1 MLRHD
6 LKWAKIQNFTWN
18 KYGIFFKIQQIF
30 PLFFNQSHF
39 LWPKNPRPSFFLNIL
54 CNSCNFMKWQSVIN
68 HMKYLKPA
76 LLAFVC
82 YSLCLGAVSQTP
94 KNYQGLL
101 WEITGNGLSRPSYLF
116 GTMHVSN
123 KLAFHLSDSFYYALK
138 QVDAVALELNPDLWQ
153 AQMVRLSELNGNY
166 TKFTQNAGN
175 DFLTE
180 NSFQLNSY
188 EDQLKAALSSEPPV
202 VNSLLYRSYK
212 SRDDF
217 EEDTFLDL
225 YIFQAGRKLG
235 KAAAGVEDYYQS
247 EKLVM
252 EAYRDMAVE
261 KKKKD
266 IDLDG
271 ESVNSLLQKLQQAY
285 RNGDLDMMDSLDNK
299 MEKSEAFREK
309 FLYRR
314 NEIQADAMDSI
325 IKTRSL
331 FAGVGAAHLP
341 GERGVIEL
349 LRKKGYKLRPVK
361 MLDRDAAQKDAINQM
376 KVKVNFSI
384 QHAADGMFSVQV
396 PGPMYALKGNYQQ
409 LNRTQYADMSN
420 GAYYL
425 VTRVKTYASFL
436 QLSAAAVIKKTDSLL
451 YEHVPGKI
459 ISKKAISKNGY
470 PGYDIVNR
478 TRRGDMQRYN
488 IFITPFEVIIFKMSG
503 KNDYVGG
510 EEGEKFFSSVQ
521 LKEIEQVPLY
531 FKPSHGGFGLQ
542 LPQLPHQ
549 FLKDEEEDRWEYEA
563 IDKKTGDAYLLLK
576 KSVYNYNF
584 LEADSFDLAL
594 IETSFRN
601 SVLFEK
607 QISRKPTT
615 VLGYPALEVKEKL
628 SNGAT
633 VQAVFIIRG
642 PHYFVLARSSKG
654 NAGKNVDFYKSLK
667 WEPFVYEAPR
677 NYADSF
683 LHVVMQTPVTPEL
696 DEGIRTIVEKTAEDA
711 ANGNNSSGYMTYWK
725 KVINGTFK
733 NANTGEMV
741 SVQVQEYPRYF
752 YVKDSSKFWQAELDD
767 YLNKKDMLL
776 HEQQSF
782 FDKENSISGIRFS
795 IRDTGSSRSIKRL
808 ILLKG
813 KYMFTV
819 STVTDTLSQNSDFT
833 AAVFKSIQPHP
844 NVLPEN
850 LYSNKLSLFYDDL
863 FSKDSALHKRAQ
875 QSISNIYFG
884 PKGTVDL
891 FRAINRLSITDKD
904 YFDSKSKLIAE
915 LGYIDDSTSNVIP
928 AYLKKIYEQTADT
941 SLFQNEVMTALARL
955 KTKESFRVLKELM
968 LVDPPIFEDNSDYS
982 SFFGHMLDTL
992 QLSARLYPEIL
1003 QLSALND
1010 YKEHILELLVSL
1022 VDSGYVKAADYTGY
1036 FPVIF
1041 IDAKVAWKKQQGKEE
1056 KILEANMRKTE
1067 DADDEPEREYTN
1079 QAAYSGLNEYA
1090 VLLMPFYDSNKN
1102 VQQYFSRLL
1111 TSSEDIVRM
1120 NAAVLLLRNKK
1131 PVPERIF
1138 QELAAKDKQR
1148 GLLFYKLE
1156 QAGRLDKFP
1165 KQYKNQL
1172 QLAKSYLMMQ
1182 NDYDK
1187 MDSVAFLSK
1196 NNASIKGKTGQLYF
1210 FKYRIK
1216 KTDDWKIGISGM
1228 QPLVEKELSS
1238 NDDLATLTDKKL
1250 ALNLPLEEQLDRELK
1265 KIIFSF
1271 YNSSK
1276 NFFNTGNEYNNYK
1289 YLSEYEKLGF

>member
-1 MLRHD
+1 
-6 LKWAKIQNFTWN
+6 
-18 KYGIFFKIQQIF
+18 
-30 PLFFNQSHF
+30 
-39 LWPKNPRPSFFLNIL
+39 
-54 CNSCNFMKWQSVIN
+54 
-68 HMKYLKPA
+68 MKYLKPA
-76 LLAFVC
+76 FLAFVS
-82 YSLCLGAVSQTP
+82 YFLCGFAVSQTP

-153 AQMVRLSELNGNY
+153 AQMVRLADLNGNY

-180 NSFQLNSY
+180 NSFKINSY
-188 EDQLKAALSSEPPV
+188 EDQLKLALSSEPPV

-361 MLDRDAAQKDAINQM
+361 MADRDAAQKEALNQM
-376 KVKVNFSI
+376 KVKVSFST
-384 QHAADGMFSVQV
+384 QHAEDDMYTVQV

-409 LNRTQYADMSN
+409 LNRSQYADMSN

-436 QLSAAAVIKKTDSLL
+436 QQSTTDVIKKTDSLL
-451 YEHVPGKI
+451 YEYVPGKI
-459 ISKKAISKNGY
+459 ISKKPISKNGY
-470 PGYDIVNR
+470 PGFDIVNR

-503 KNDYVGG
+503 KNDYVAG
-510 EEGEKFFSSVQ
+510 EEGQQYFRSIQ
-521 LKEIEQVPLY
+521 LKEMSTSPVY
-531 FKPSHGGFGLQ
+531 FKPVQGGFGLQ
-542 LPQLPHQ
+542 LPHSPHQ
-549 FLKDEEEDRWEYEA
+549 YLNDEDEQRWEYEA

-594 IETSFRN
+594 IETSFSN
-601 SVLFEK
+601 SEQFEK
-607 QISRKPTT
+607 QLSRQPTT
-615 VLGYPALEVKEKL
+615 INGFPALLVKEKL
-628 SNGAT
+628 KDGSVVDA
-633 VQAVFIIRG
+633 AFIIRG
-642 PHYFVLARSSKG
+642 PHYYVLAKSSKG
-654 NAGKNVDFYKSLK
+654 KTVAADNFYRSLK
-667 WEPFVYEAPR
+667 WEPFVYDIAR
-677 NYADSF
+677 NYEDSF
-683 LHVVMQTPVTPEL
+683 LHVVMKTPVVPEL

-711 ANGNNSSGYMTYWK
+711 ANGNNASGYMTYWK
-725 KVINGTFK
+725 KVLNGAFRDP
-733 NANTGEMV
+733 NTGEMV

-767 YLNKKDMLL
+767 YLNKKDMVLYQP
-776 HEQQSF
+776 ESF
-782 FDKENSISGIRFS
+782 FNKDNSFSGIRFS
-795 IRDTGSSRSIKRL
+795 IRDTGSSRSIRRMV
-808 ILLKG
+808 ILKG

-819 STVTDTLSQNSDFT
+819 STVTDTLSKDSDFT
-833 AAVFKSIQPHP
+833 SAVFNSIQPHK
-844 NVLPEN
+844 NALPED
-850 LYSNKLSLFYDDL
+850 LYSNKLSLFYNDL

-884 PKGTVDL
+884 PKGINEL
-891 FRAINRLSITDKD
+891 YRAINRLSITDKD
-904 YFDSKSKLIAE
+904 YFDSKAKLIAE
-915 LGYIDDSTSNVIP
+915 LGYIDDTTSNVIP
-928 AYLKKIYEQTADT
+928 GYLKKIYERTGDT
-941 SLFQNEVMTALARL
+941 SLFQNEAMMALARL
-955 KTKESFRVLKELM
+955 KTKGSFSVLKQLM
-968 LVDPPIFEDNSDYS
+968 LLDPPIFEDNSDYS
-982 SFFGHMLDTL
+982 TFFGQMLDTL
-992 QLSARLYPEIL
+992 KLSAGLYPEIL
-1003 QLSALND
+1003 QLSPLSD
-1010 YKEHILELLVSL
+1010 YKEHILDLLVKL

-1041 IDAKVAWKKQQGKEE
+1041 LDAKVAWKKQQGKEE
-1056 KILEANMRKTE
+1056 KILEAEIKKTGE
-1067 DADDEPEREYTN
+1067 ADDDPEREYNSPGTN
-1079 QAAYSGLNEYA
+1079 SNSGLNDYA

-1102 VQQYFSRLL
+1102 VKQYFSRLL
-1111 TSSEDIVRM
+1111 TSREDVVRM
-1120 NAAVLLLRNKK
+1120 NAAVLLLRNNK
-1131 PVPERIF
+1131 PVADSIF
-1138 QELAAKDKQR
+1138 NQLAAKDKYR
-1148 GLLFYKLE
+1148 GLLFTKLE
-1156 QAGRLDKFP
+1156 QAGRLDQFP
-1165 KQYKNQL
+1165 KQYKSQL
-1172 QLAKSYLMMQ
+1172 QLARSYMVME

-1187 MDSVAFLSK
+1187 MDSVAFLK
-1196 NNASIKGKTGQLYF
+1196 KKNASVKGKTGQLYF
-1210 FKYRIK
+1210 FKYRVK
-1216 KTDDWKIGISGM
+1216 STDDWKIGMSGM
-1228 QPLVEKELSS
+1228 QPLKETELSS
-1238 NDDLATLTDKKL
+1238 NDDLVALTDKKL
-1250 ALNLPLEEQLDRELK
+1250 VLNQPVDEQLDKELK
-1265 KIIFSF
+1265 KIIFSY

-1276 NFFNTGNEYNNYK
+1276 NFFNSGNEYSSFK
-1289 YLSEYEKLGF
+1289 FLGDAE

>member
-1 MLRHD
+1 
-6 LKWAKIQNFTWN
+6 
-18 KYGIFFKIQQIF
+18 
-30 PLFFNQSHF
+30 
-39 LWPKNPRPSFFLNIL
+39 
-54 CNSCNFMKWQSVIN
+54 
-68 HMKYLKPA
+68 MKYLKPA
-76 LLAFVC
+76 FLVFVG
-82 YSLCLGAVSQTP
+82 YFLCSNAVSQTQ

-153 AQMVRLSELNGNY
+153 AQMVRLADLNGNY
-166 TKFTQNAGN
+166 TRFTQNAGD

-180 NSFQLNSY
+180 NSFKIGSY
-188 EDQLKAALSSEPPV
+188 EDQLKSALSSEPPV

-252 EAYRDMAVE
+252 EAYRDMAIE

-325 IKTRSL
+325 IKKRSL

-361 MLDRDAAQKDAINQM
+361 MADRDAAQKEALSQM
-376 KVKVNFSI
+376 KVKVTFST
-384 QHAADGMFSVQV
+384 QYAEDSMFTVQV

-409 LNRTQYADMSN
+409 LNRSQYADMSN

-436 QLSAAAVIKKTDSLL
+436 QQSPNDVAKKTDSLL

-470 PGYDIVNR
+470 PGFDIVNR

-488 IFITPFEVIIFKMSG
+488 IYITPFEVIIFKMSG
-503 KNDYVGG
+503 KNDYVDG
-510 EEGEKFFSSVQ
+510 EEGKQYFGSIA
-521 LKEIEQVPLY
+521 LKEMDTSPAY
-531 FKPSHGGFGLQ
+531 FKPAQGGFGLQ
-542 LPQLPHQ
+542 LPQAPHHY
-549 FLKDEEEDRWEYEA
+549 FNDDDEQRWEYEA
-563 IDKKTGDAYLLLK
+563 IDKKTSEAYLLLK
-576 KSVYNYNF
+576 KSVYNFNF

-601 SVLFEK
+601 REQFEK
-607 QISRKPTT
+607 QLSRQPTT
-615 VLGYPALEVKEKL
+615 INGFPALLVKEKL
-628 SNGAT
+628 KNGSVVEA
-633 VQAVFIIRG
+633 AFIIRG
-642 PHYFVLARSSKG
+642 PHYFVLARSS
-654 NAGKNVDFYKSLK
+654 NGKSVRPDFNKLLQ
-667 WEPFVYEAPR
+667 WEPLFYDAPR
-677 NYADSF
+677 NYEDSF
-683 LHVVMQTPVTPEL
+683 LHVVLQTPVVPEL
-696 DEGIRTIVEKTAEDA
+696 DEGIRTIIEKTSEDA
-711 ANGNNSSGYMTYWK
+711 ANGNNASGYMTYWK
-725 KVINGTFK
+725 KVINGTFR

-767 YLNKKDMLL
+767 YLNKKDMFL
-776 HEQQSF
+776 HEQESF
-782 FDKENSISGIRFS
+782 FNQEEGVSGIRFC
-795 IRDTGSSRSIKRL
+795 IRDTGSSRNIKRL
-808 ILLKG
+808 VLLKG

-819 STVTDTLSQNSDFT
+819 TTVTDTLSRDSDFT
-833 AAVFKSIQPHP
+833 AAIFSSIQPHK
-844 NVLPEN
+844 NALPED
-850 LYSNKLSLFYDDL
+850 LYSNKLSLFYNDL

-884 PKGTVDL
+884 AKGTADL
-891 FRAINRLSITDKD
+891 FKAINRLSITDKD

-928 AYLKKIYEQTADT
+928 VYLRKIYDRTADT
-941 SLFQNEVMTALARL
+941 SLFQNEAMVALARL

-968 LVDPPIFEDNSDYS
+968 LIDPPIFEDNSDYS
-982 SFFGHMLDTL
+982 TFFGQLLDTL
-992 QLSARLYPEIL
+992 KLSAGLYPELL
-1003 QLSALND
+1003 QLSPLND
-1010 YKEHILELLVSL
+1010 YKEHILELLVKL
-1022 VDSGYVKAADYTGY
+1022 VDSGYLKGADYAGY

-1056 KILEANMRKTE
+1056 KILEANMKKTE
-1067 DADDEPEREYTN
+1067 EADEEPEREYT
-1079 QAAYSGLNEYA
+1079 ATGASSGLNDYA
-1090 VLLMPFYDSNKN
+1090 VLLVPFYDSNKN

-1111 TSSEDIVRM
+1111 RSREDIVRM

-1131 PVPERIF
+1131 AVPDSIF
-1138 QELAAKDKQR
+1138 QQLAAADKQR
-1148 GLLFYKLE
+1148 GLLFNKLE

-1165 KQYKNQL
+1165 KQYKSQL
-1172 QLAKSYLMMQ
+1172 HLARSYMVMQ
-1182 NDYDK
+1182 NEYDK
-1187 MDSVAFLSK
+1187 MDSVAYLK
-1196 NNASIKGKTGQLYF
+1196 KQHASIKGKAGQLYF
-1210 FKYRIK
+1210 FKYRIR

-1228 QPLVEKELSS
+1228 QPLKEIELSS
-1238 NDDLATLTDKKL
+1238 NDDLAALTDKKL
-1250 ALNLPLEEQLDRELK
+1250 LLNEPLDEQLDRELK
-1265 KIIFSF
+1265 KIIFSY

-1276 NFFNTGNEYNNYK
+1276 NFYNSANEYNNYK
-1289 YLSEYEKLGF
+1289 FLGEYERLGL